1 MNTKIITLETLRAVP
16 LPEETRSYTPVPHDA
31 FINIVKE
38 KADKEGFRFMRE
50 DYRSARYGNLMSG
63 KLIFIGEEPGIN
75 MQIGIAN
82 SYDKSRVAMIGLGA
96 EVFICLNGCMRGEY
110 EMRRRHTTN
119 IWRDLEEMISDSIKM
134 LHDNYRMIIHQK
146 DRLSGIDFN
155 KRAQAELLGR
165 IFVEE
170 EIVTPT
176 MANIIRKEIVGS
188 TKFPQDNAWSFY
200 NHVTHALKES
210 HPIEYIDRHVDFH
223 QFMELNFK

>member
-1 MNTKIITLETLRAVP
+1 MITLEDLRMVS
-16 LPEETRSYTPVPHDA
+16 LPQETRSYTPVPHGTFVD
-31 FINIVKE
+31 IVKE
-38 KADKEGFRFMRE
+38 HADKEGFRFMRE
-50 DYRSARYGNLMSG
+50 DYKAARGGDLMSG
-63 KLIFIGEEPGIN
+63 KLIFIGDEPGIN

-82 SYDKSRVAMIGLGA
+82 SYDKSRVAMVGLGA
-96 EVFICLNGCMRGEY
+96 EVFICLNGCLSGEY
-110 EMRRRHTTN
+110 EMRRKHTTN
-119 IWRDLEEMISDSIKM
+119 VWRDLEEMISGSIKM

-146 DRLSGIDFN
+146 DILEQVECN

-176 MANIIRKEIVGS
+176 MANIIRKEIIGS